1 MEIQNWK
8 ILLSATLI
16 GIFTA
21 WGLIKILSILS
32 RKPDRTILIK
42 IRESITQVLY
52 FFFPSLLIT
61 IGLGALG
68 DESGAKTSI
77 LFIASKIMLVGLST
91 WLAIRVVIIFEKLF
105 LGQLDLKKIN
115 NNQERKLFTKIKFIK
130 RLVIIFI
137 LILSGSLLLLSFEA
151 GRKFGLG
158 ILTSAGIV
166 SVIVGF
172 AAQKSIANLLAGIQ
186 IAFTQPI
193 KIEDVVIVEGEWG
206 RIEEINLTYVVVVI
220 WDLRRMVLPI
230 TYFVEKPFQNWT
242 RNESNIIGSAL
253 FFLDYKTPVAELRAF
268 LMKILA
274 DNPLWD
280 GETAAFQ
287 VTDTKDQYNIVL
299 RAIMSARNASD
310 AFDLRCEVRE
320 QMIEHIR
327 INHPSSLPVFP
338 VQASS
343 NSIYGDQNS

>member
-1 MEIQNWK
+1 MNILMEIQNWK

-220 WDLRRMVLPI
+220 WDLRRMVLYPTI
-230 TYFVEKPFQNWT
+230 FRF
-242 RNESNIIGSAL
+242 
-253 FFLDYKTPVAELRAF
+253 
-268 LMKILA
+268 
-274 DNPLWD
+274 
-280 GETAAFQ
+280 
-287 VTDTKDQYNIVL
+287 
-299 RAIMSARNASD
+299 
-310 AFDLRCEVRE
+310 
-320 QMIEHIR
+320 
-327 INHPSSLPVFP
+327 
-338 VQASS
+338 
-343 NSIYGDQNS
+343 

>member
-1 MEIQNWK
+1 MEIQNWQ
-8 ILLSATLI
+8 IVLSTTLV
-16 GIFTA
+16 GVFTA
-21 WGLIKILSILS
+21 WGFIKVLSILAK
-32 RKPDRTILIK
+32 KPNRTILIK

-52 FFFPSLLIT
+52 FFLPSLFAT
-61 IGLGALG
+61 IGLGVFGNKAG
-68 DESGAKTSI
+68 TNTAM
-77 LFIASKIMLVGLST
+77 LFTASEIMLVGIGT
-91 WLAIRVVIIFEKLF
+91 WLAIRIVIIFEKLF
-105 LGQLDLKKIN
+105 LSQLDLNKTN

-130 RLVIIFI
+130 RLIIIFI

-172 AAQKSIANLLAGIQ
+172 AAQKTIANLLAGIQ

-230 TYFVEKPFQNWT
+230 TYFIEKPFQNWT
-242 RNESNIIGSAL
+242 RKESNIIGSA
-253 FFLDYKTPVAELRAF
+253 FFYLDYKTPVAELRAF
-268 LMKILA
+268 LMEILGT
-274 DNPLWD
+274 NPLWD

-287 VTDTKDQYNIVL
+287 VTDTKDQYIVL

-320 QMIEHIR
+320 QMIEYIR
-327 INHPSSLPVFP
+327 TNHPSSLPVFP
-338 VQASS
+338 VQTQPDPNKAF
-343 NSIYGDQNS
+343 